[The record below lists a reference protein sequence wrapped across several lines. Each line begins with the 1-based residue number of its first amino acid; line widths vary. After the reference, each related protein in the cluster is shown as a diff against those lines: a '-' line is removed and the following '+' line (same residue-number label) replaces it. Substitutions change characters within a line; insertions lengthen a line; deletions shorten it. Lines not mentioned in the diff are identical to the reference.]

1 MTIEERIKMYKS
13 KKAFINKLSEAFEY
27 SSTSVMSVDYEVYQK
42 EIDQNNT
49 YFAEYV
55 IVTFVGGAI
64 SVRSA
69 NGNSDSAN
77 FKEIAKLIDGGYYD
91 EVRFYQT
98 LTECGFVK
106 VNLED

>member
-1 MTIEERIKMYKS
+1 MTIGEKIKMYKR
-13 KKAFINKLSEAFEY
+13 KKAFITKLSEALVI

-42 EIDQNNT
+42 ELDQDNA
-49 YFAEYV
+49 YFVEYI
-55 IVTFVGGAI
+55 IVTFTGGAI
-64 SVRSA
+64 SVRST

-91 EVRFYQT
+91 EVRFYNT
-98 LTECGFVK
+98 LTESGFTK